1 MLDHCEMTMAQLLL
15 FSVGSVSGA
24 IPLEETVRVI
34 RMVRPKK
41 RKAGGPPWDAGS
53 INLHGRT
60 LSVVSM
66 RSLFGLNDTGPGL
79 TDMLIIARAGSRD
92 LALWVDATS
101 GVHEIPLPRDAKGMP
116 QQTFPEGSGVLK
128 TAEGLLVIYDLPGLI
143 ASGGIMSDSADD
155 NQVPA
160 RDTEIRGKSGNTMG
174 EPDDTVQVNAV
185 LAERAAKIAR
195 PEEPLAETKTVEVL
209 RFRLAYREYAI
220 EMENIREVI
229 LTGEITPVPGTP
241 DFISG
246 ICVVRGEIISLV
258 DLRVLLAIPE
268 TGLTDLN
275 RVIVLTDRMLTFGIL
290 ADHITGIGSIE
301 LDRIS
306 TENPPAPLTAN
317 RYVKGVAEGQLV
329 VLDTRALFSDPSM
342 IIDEV

>member
-1 MLDHCEMTMAQLLL
+1 MAQLLL

-79 TDMLIIARAGSRD
+79 TDMLIIARAGEQD

-116 QQTFPEGSGVLK
+116 HQTFPEGSGVLK

-143 ASGGIMSDSADD
+143 TSGGITSDSADD
-155 NQVPA
+155 NPGPA
-160 RDTEIRGKSGNTMG
+160 RETMRQDSGGKALAGADEEGAHINT
-174 EPDDTVQVNAV
+174 V
-185 LAERAAKIAR
+185 LAERAARIAR
-195 PEEPLAETKTVEVL
+195 PEEPLAETKTAEVL
-209 RFRLAYREYAI
+209 KFRLAYREYAI
-220 EMENIREVI
+220 EMGNIREVI

-275 RVIVLTDRMLTFGIL
+275 RVIVLTDRTLTFGIL
-290 ADHITGIGSIE
+290 ADHITGIGTIE

-306 TENPPAPLTAN
+306 SENSPVPMTAN
-317 RYVKGVAEGQLV
+317 KYVKGVAEGPLV
-329 VLDTRALFSDPSM
+329 VLDTRALFSDPGM
-342 IIDEV
+342 IIEEA